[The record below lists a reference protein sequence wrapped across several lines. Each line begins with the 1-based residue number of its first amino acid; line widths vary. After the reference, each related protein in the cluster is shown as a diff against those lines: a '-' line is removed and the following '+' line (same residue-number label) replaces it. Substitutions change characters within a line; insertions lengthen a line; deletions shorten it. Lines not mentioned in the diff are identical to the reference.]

1 MKKRI
6 MSLLLAMVMT
16 VSLLPGVAGAAK
28 VENFSDVSKDAWY
41 YSYVDFVADKG
52 YFVGTSDTTFSPEMT
67 MTRAMFVVVMAA
79 LEGVKVDN
87 NVAPFADVP
96 ANTWYSGAV
105 AWAAENG
112 VIAGIGD
119 NKFAPDAEITREQM
133 AVIMNAYINWHSKKH
148 GEDQREKAKI
158 DNFLDKASVSSW
170 AVEAVD
176 NCRAWGLIVG
186 APDGNFY
193 PQNNATRAEVAT
205 VVYNLAWMVLGGGGG
220 GSRPSKPEPKPE
232 PPVDPEYTDYIYEA
246 VKSIV
251 GTLESGAA
259 TLGFYADVELAEE
272 PVDNTRPLTIAYETG
287 VSRDAIK
294 EIVKTS
300 VKEVIKLV
308 NGETEMISVEE
319 IKDIVVEVYAAF
331 GETPSVESSKEI
343 AKEIYAEVTE
353 YGNSIWANLRDEDNK
368 YYTGDITVSVG
379 NASAVIEIGTTA
391 GMSNK
396 VKNAAKLSVAFA
408 LEMYQSL
415 KSHTE
420 FTDEIVLSAVVTV
433 EFSDNLTNDYEKHT
447 DNFPYVYPVTFEL
460 GLSTD
465 GLVEYR
471 YDNGHDIL
479 FAIPPRVVNMYE
491 DYANKAIDKVLGSDM
506 LKNYAQEKFG
516 IDLDAVMNDA
526 VETLKT
532 SGALDELVATIEGVA
547 PGVDAEQL
555 VEGAMNQWIRDN
567 YTKSNNLMNFVLNGE
582 ANFNN
587 SALYQ
592 VVSVVAGSASD
603 VIDEKMADLDLEG
616 IKTKLTDASTTLNR
630 LEAGFYAAI
639 DQARAEAEAK
649 LAEELAKVEA
659 KAYAQLDEELAKAEA
674 KAYAE
679 LNAEVL
685 APLQA
690 VVDAKQ
696 AAYDA
701 KPTLKNKN
709 ALNKAK
715 DNYAQAVIEVDAQ
728 VEALVNDARDQGE
741 AMIDEQMIEVEAQGR
756 VLIEETIEAELANMS
771 YIFDAIADG
780 KALIAD
786 AQNAV
791 DKLEFAL
798 TQSTPDTLIDNLKA
812 VSVALKAIDT
822 EKAESL
828 TQIAAG
834 QFNLDLSMLDSAA
847 ATVDGL
853 VAQLEGY
860 DPALKP
866 FIIAVICDALKSKT
880 DDPAPVYAVPGTEA
894 YKAMT
899 DYVDAMIAEN
909 AVAAREKYLATM
921 GESAAEMQKYL
932 DTVSNLLATF
942 RDYDKLAEISF
953 ADLAKVLK
961 SAQVTGLVASLEQD
975 SLVNKATNLIAK
987 LPAKASVK
995 LGAFEISEAA
1005 LAEVQAAETAAE
1017 ACVALAG
1024 VLEQA
1029 PTMCLKSFEDGETLT
1044 VAYGSHDASL
1054 GLYIV
1059 VR

>member
-87 NVAPFADVP
+87 NVAPFTDVP

-158 DNFLDKASVSSW
+158 DTFLDKASVSSW

-220 GSRPSKPEPKPE
+220 GGRPSKPDPKPE

-616 IKTKLTDASTTLNR
+616 IKAKLTDANDTLTR
-630 LEAGFYAAI
+630 LEAGFYASI
-639 DQARAEAEAK
+639 QQARAEAEQMLADAIAEAEGQLADGIAEAEAK
-649 LAEELAKVEA
+649 VADEVASKTAEIDAQYATKKADLDAQKKKLGTKKYKELLAELDQVKDDAMTELAAAEAAAKAEIAAKKAEGEA
-659 KAYAQLDEELAKAEA
+659 KIAEA
-674 KAYAE
+674 KAEGEKKIEDTIATE
-679 LNAEVL
+679 LEKLDYVF
-685 APLQA
+685 
-690 VVDAKQ
+690 V
-696 AAYDA
+696 
-701 KPTLKNKN
+701 
-709 ALNKAK
+709 
-715 DNYAQAVIEVDAQ
+715 
-728 VEALVNDARDQGE
+728 
-741 AMIDEQMIEVEAQGR
+741 
-756 VLIEETIEAELANMS
+756 
-771 YIFDAIADG
+771 AIADG

-909 AVAAREKYLATM
+909 AVAAREKYLDTM
-921 GESAAEMQKYL
+921 GDSAAEMQKYL